1 MQNKIIGVALS
12 ALVIT
17 CVAQSHSKFDGGY
30 VGVGAGYQATKMTG
44 KADGAFRTAIIA
56 AAGAAA
62 LESKTVSPKGF
73 DLSVHAG
80 YGEMMDSIYVGG
92 DARFAYNF
100 GKKSTAMTDA
110 AAPAATVE
118 VKTGWKTGLGA
129 LVGTEVMDDCLV
141 YFRLGL
147 DYSKMKIKTTN
158 AQAFNTNKSTTVW
171 YVTPGV
177 GIMKALDQ
185 DWKINASYEY
195 GHAISAKKISNRIAF
210 DKKPTTHA
218 VKVGVSYFL

>member
-12 ALVIT
+12 ALMIT
-17 CVAQSHSKFDGGY
+17 GVAQSHSQFNGGY
-30 VGVGAGYQATKMTG
+30 VGVGAGYQMTKQIV
-44 KADGAFRTAIIA
+44 KADGNA
-56 AAGAAA
+56 AAAIPAAQR
-62 LESKTVSPKGF
+62 ESKTVSPKGF

-92 DARFAYNF
+92 DARFAYNT
-100 GKKSTAMTDA
+100 GKKSTTMVDA
-110 AAPAATVE
+110 AVPPTKAE
-118 VKTGWKTGLGA
+118 IKTGWKTGLGA

-147 DYSKMKIKTTN
+147 DYSKTKIKVTN
-158 AQAFNTNKSTTVW
+158 AGNFNTNKSTTVW

-177 GIMKALDQ
+177 GVMKSLDQ

-195 GHAISAKKISNRIAF
+195 GHAISAKKISNIIAF